1 MQFDVWGWD
10 QKNTARN
17 QQYSAAVYSIYRGG
31 TLLYLFYCPEVF
43 DVLYPD
49 DKTHHGHG
57 REHRFLQETVFAE
70 CVYELLKIMNIIPD
84 ILHLNEGHVAGAAAI
99 MKGDKAFD
107 KTAVVY
113 TNHTVVPAGME
124 RFSIDGLTGGDVARA
139 RYAMRFPWPS
149 HQRFWRK
156 FSVQQNGRWFI
167 DFSKGAL
174 EICDAANGVSNE
186 HAEATQT
193 LFPAYDR
200 RIEAVLN
207 GSGDTWIMDELLEA
221 KLKGIEP
228 SKETLRRI
236 AAEGKALSLA
246 EVKKRTVGMTDKDGR
261 IISRDG
267 MSLDPDLPT
276 IWMVRRM
283 VEYKS

>member
-1 MQFDVWGWD
+1 M
-10 QKNTARN
+10 
-17 QQYSAAVYSIYRGG
+17 
-31 TLLYLFYCPEVF
+31 
-43 DVLYPD
+43 LYPD

-84 ILHLNEGHVAGAAAI
+84 ILHLNEGNVAGAAAI

-113 TNHTVVPAGME
+113 TNHTVVPAGLE

-139 RYAMRFPWPS
+139 RYAMRFPWRS

-174 EICDAANGVSNE
+174 EICDAANGVSNK